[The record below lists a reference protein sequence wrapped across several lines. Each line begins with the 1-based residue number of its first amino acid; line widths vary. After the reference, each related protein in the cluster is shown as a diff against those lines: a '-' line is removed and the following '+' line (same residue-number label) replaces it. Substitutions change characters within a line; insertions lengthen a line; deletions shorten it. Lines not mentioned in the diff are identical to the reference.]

1 MTATQRLE
9 PSFPIPDDWMK
20 AAYQF
25 FQTGKSGFSI
35 THKTLSNRL
44 RNIFVPDQD
53 KNIKPLSPE
62 ILSQLNQKRVEL
74 LEADWQDAQDGVYPV
89 SLLFDS
95 SFTDFLL
102 YYPAIWL
109 DIPKSWQ
116 LIRDRQYQAF
126 APEIDREGY
135 PPYYLQ
141 NFHFQVD
148 GYLSEMS
155 ANLYDL
161 QVEIL
166 FNGTADAMR
175 RRILKPTK
183 NKLAALADT
192 SPRQVRMLDVACGT
206 GRTLRM
212 LRSAFPKAAL
222 FGIDLSP
229 AYLCKANQLLSE
241 MAGELPQ
248 LMQGDGEALPYRD
261 NYFHTVTSVF
271 LFHELPPE
279 VRQKVFEECFRV
291 MQPGGVFV
299 LCDSI
304 QMLDS
309 PELATM
315 MDNFP
320 VTFHEPYYQHYV
332 TDDIAARLAKAGFED
347 ITMENY
353 FVSKYWVACKPVI

>member
-1 MTATQRLE
+1 MSATKHLE
-9 PSFPIPDDWMK
+9 PSFPIPDDWIK

-25 FQTGKSGFSI
+25 FQIGKSGFSV

-44 RNIFVPDQD
+44 SNIFVPERE
-53 KNIKPLSPE
+53 KNVQPLSPE
-62 ILSQLNQKRVEL
+62 ILSQLNQRRVEL
-74 LEADWQDAQDGVYPV
+74 LEADWQDAQDGVYPP
-89 SLLFDS
+89 SLLFDNPWV
-95 SFTDFLL
+95 DFLL

-109 DIPKSWQ
+109 NLPQSWQ
-116 LIRDRQYQAF
+116 LIRERQYQAF
-126 APEIDREGY
+126 ASEIDREGY

-161 QVEIL
+161 QVEML

-175 RRILKPTK
+175 RRILKPIK
-183 NKLAALADT
+183 NQLATLTNIA
-192 SPRQVRMLDVACGT
+192 PRQIRVLDVACGT

-212 LRSAFPKAAL
+212 LRSALPKAAL

-248 LMQGDGEALPYRD
+248 LMQANGEALPYRD
-261 NYFHTVTSVF
+261 NYFPVVTSVF

-279 VRQKVFEECFRV
+279 VRQKVLEECFRV

-304 QMLDS
+304 QKLDS

-332 TDDIAARLAKAGFED
+332 TDDITARLTKAGFED
-347 ITMENY
+347 IETETH
-353 FVSKYWVACKPVI
+353 FVSKYWVAHKPVS